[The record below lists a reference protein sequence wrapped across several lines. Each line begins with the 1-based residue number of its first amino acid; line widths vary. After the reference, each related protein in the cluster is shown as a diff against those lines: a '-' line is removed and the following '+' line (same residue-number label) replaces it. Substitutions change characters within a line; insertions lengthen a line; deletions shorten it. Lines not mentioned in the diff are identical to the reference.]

1 MFIKAFNILLAKTK
15 DGRSPI
21 YPGSIVEVE
30 DEVGRYFVSVKAA
43 QEITYPAAQA
53 TNPAPVAVVPG
64 ENPSQTEKAP
74 EGPAEGE
81 ELHGVQL
88 DKMSFNEL
96 KALAKDMGIETGK
109 IKSKAGMIAA
119 ISERAKVGIPA
130 DEEPEEDPEGDPEKD
145 DLPADEEPP
154 EFDALDVVDE

>member
-1 MFIKAFNILLAKTK
+1 MFIKAFNILLSKTK

-64 ENPSQTEKAP
+64 ERNPSTGVIAP
-74 EGPAEGE
+74 EGPSEGE
-81 ELHGVQL
+81 TEDIDLNTLSYNQ
-88 DKMSFNEL
+88 L
-96 KALAKDMGIETGK
+96 KAMAQEMGIETGK
-109 IKSKAGMIAA
+109 IKSKSGMIDA
-119 ISERAKVGIPA
+119 ITTAQM
-130 DEEPEEDPEGDPEKD
+130 DPGD
-145 DLPADEEPP
+145 DLPDLTPM
-154 EFDALDVVDE
+154 DVVD

>member
-43 QEITYPAAQA
+43 QEITCPAAQA

-64 ENPSQTEKAP
+64 ENPSTWVNAP
-74 EGPAEGE
+74 EEPSDGE
-81 ELHGVQL
+81 TEDIDLNTLSYNQ
-88 DKMSFNEL
+88 L
-96 KALAKDMGIETGK
+96 KAMAQEMGIETGK
-109 IKSKAGMIAA
+109 IKSKAGMIDA
-119 ISERAKVGIPA
+119 ITAVQM
-130 DEEPEEDPEGDPEKD
+130 DPGD
-145 DLPADEEPP
+145 DLPDLAPQDVIDE
-154 EFDALDVVDE
+154 

>member
-1 MFIKAFNILLAKTK
+1 MFIKAYNILLARTK

-21 YPGSIVEVE
+21 YPGSVVEVD
-30 DEVGRYFVSVKAA
+30 DEVGRYFVEVKAA
-43 QEITYPAAQA
+43 QEITRQGAQA
-53 TNPAPVAVVPG
+53 TNPAPAAPITG
-64 ENPSQTEKAP
+64 ENPPQAEKAP
-74 EGPAEGE
+74 EKPAEGE

-88 DKMSFNEL
+88 DTMSFNEL

-130 DEEPEEDPEGDPEKD
+130 DEEPEEDPEEDN
-145 DLPADEEPP
+145 LPADEEPP